1 MAYKMKNSVQG
12 LCSSPLQNKKTQKK
26 FKDNNQEKPDKDIK
40 PKKGLKQYNKRK
52 SSVHPD

>member
-12 LCSSPLQNKKTQKK
+12 LCSSPLQNKKTLSKWE
-26 FKDNNQEKPDKDIK
+26 NLGKDIK